1 MSDTSQTSFFPG
13 FRFHPTDEELVR
25 FYLKRKLT
33 GKYFRFDPIAEV
45 DVYKNEPWDLPP
57 MSKLKTRD
65 LEWYFYSALDKKY
78 GNGSR
83 TKRITEKGYWKT
95 TGKDRTVKHGSRT
108 VGMKKTL
115 VYHAGRAPHG
125 DRTNWVMHEYKL
137 VDEQLAQ
144 TGILLDALVLCRIF
158 EKSGAGPKNGE
169 KYGAP
174 LIEEEWEDDEVAP
187 MPVACV
193 EVSNKALAVEP
204 IDFLETSDLE
214 KIYVYILVIAIHG
227 YPFVVWQFPSH
238 VVSTSHMLAL
248 ALSCFVVLFHL
259 KCPALFTSL
268 ILINAFNYQKVD
280 VVEAFGNTGPPSSF
294 YHGECSSYP
303 EDIQGPITDQK
314 PLEGRN
320 VGVSE
325 PQSGQPFSTAEE
337 YAVDIN
343 SMNDG
348 DSAEQSSTENALGF
362 TFTFDDL
369 DVYLDATDYPPVK
382 DTGLFLET
390 NDLVNPFEG
399 NPTEAD
405 PSATAMLDE
414 YLSYSDDDISKY
426 LSFDSPI
433 SMESENLVP
442 DQKPHIQQN
451 LEGDTNGIAMD
462 SKHDIKPP
470 SSNEPTS
477 KQNTQPLSG
486 STHPFVKQVNKL
498 LAGIQAPPA
507 FASEFPSKD
516 IALGLHP
523 AAQSSNS
530 AHVTTGMISI
540 TDITSGGNVMD
551 QIARKNG
558 RCNAILSTEFSQS
571 DVYSVALMPVLDV
584 LSSKTAFVLSHDWI
598 FFMIMLFPLLV
609 LSLVC
614 KFGSFTSAAGK

>member
-1 MSDTSQTSFFPG
+1 MSDSSQTSFFPG

-65 LEWYFYSALDKKY
+65 LEWYFFSALDKKY

-95 TGKDRTVKHGSRT
+95 TGKDRAVKHGSRT

-174 LIEEEWEDDEVAP
+174 LIEEEWEDEEVAP
-187 MPVACV
+187 VPIACV
-193 EVSNKALAVEP
+193 EVSNESLAVEP
-204 IDFLETSDLE
+204 IAFLETSDLE
-214 KIYVYILVIAIHG
+214 K
-227 YPFVVWQFPSH
+227 
-238 VVSTSHMLAL
+238 
-248 ALSCFVVLFHL
+248 
-259 KCPALFTSL
+259 
-268 ILINAFNYQKVD
+268 KVD
-280 VVEAFGNTGPPSSF
+280 VVEAFGNTGPPSRF
-294 YHGECSSYP
+294 YHGECSSYAEP
-303 EDIQGPITDQK
+303 IQGPMTDQK
-314 PLEGRN
+314 QLEGGN
-320 VGVSE
+320 VGVSQ
-325 PQSGQPFSTAEE
+325 PQSGQPFSAAEE

-343 SMNDG
+343 SVNDG
-348 DSAEQSSTENALGF
+348 DSAELSSTENALGF
-362 TFTFDDL
+362 MFTFDDL
-369 DVYLDATDYPPVK
+369 DVYLDDTDYPPVK
-382 DTGLFLET
+382 DTGSFLET
-390 NDLVNPFEG
+390 NDLLNPFEG
-399 NPTEAD
+399 NPTETD
-405 PSATAMLDE
+405 PSDTAMLDE
-414 YLSYSDDDISKY
+414 YLAYSDDDISKY

-433 SMESENLVP
+433 SVESENLVP
-442 DQKPHIQQN
+442 DQKPLIQQN
-451 LEGDTNGIAMD
+451 EEGDTNGITTD
-462 SKHDIKPP
+462 SKDDVKAP
-470 SSNEPTS
+470 SSNEPPS
-477 KQNTQPLSG
+477 KQNPQPLSG

-498 LAGIQAPPA
+498 LAGIPAPPA
-507 FASEFPSKD
+507 FASELPSKD
-516 IALGLHP
+516 IALGLHS
-523 AAQSSNS
+523 AAQPSSS
-530 AHVTTGMISI
+530 AHVTAGMISI

-551 QIARKNG
+551 RMVRKNG
-558 RCNAILSTEFSQS
+558 QFNAILSTEFSQS
-571 DVYSVALMPVLDV
+571 DVYSVVLMPVLDV
-584 LSSKTAFVLSHDWI
+584 LSSKTVSALSHDWI
-598 FFMIMLFPLLV
+598 FFMIMLFPLLI